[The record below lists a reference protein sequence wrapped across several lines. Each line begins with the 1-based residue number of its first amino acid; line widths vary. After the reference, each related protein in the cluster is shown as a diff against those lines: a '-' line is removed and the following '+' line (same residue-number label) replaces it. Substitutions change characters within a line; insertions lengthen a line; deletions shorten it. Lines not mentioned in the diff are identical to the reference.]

1 MTDRHRRQ
9 PRHGRKR
16 IFALD
21 EAQTLLPK
29 VQELTERSVAAATIV
44 EFQLAALKG
53 AVKRRAELEQEY
65 FSIINQWAEAIHGLG
80 CEAKGLWLVDFDN
93 GEGYYCWKYPEASLD
108 YFHDYS
114 SGYSGRMKIN
124 EI

>member
-1 MTDRHRRQ
+1 MAERRQ
-9 PRHGRKR
+9 RQRPAQKR
-16 IFALD
+16 IFSLE
-21 EAQTLLPK
+21 EAQALLPK
-29 VQELTERSVAAATIV
+29 VQEMTEQSVAAATIV

-53 AVKRRAELEQEY
+53 AAKRRAELEQEY
-65 FSIINQWAEAIHGLG
+65 FSIINQWAETVHHLG

-114 SGYSGRMKIN
+114 SGYSGRTKID
-124 EI
+124 ES

>member
-1 MTDRHRRQ
+1 MTERSRR
-9 PRHGRKR
+9 PRPSRKR
-16 IFALD
+16 IFDLE
-21 EAQTLLPK
+21 EAQTMLPK
-29 VQELTERSVAAATIV
+29 VQVVTERSLAAATVV

-53 AVKRRAELEQEY
+53 AIKRRAELEQEY
-65 FSIINQWAEAIHGLG
+65 FSVINQWAESIHGLG

-124 EI
+124 DA

>member
-1 MTDRHRRQ
+1 MAERSRRHR
-9 PRHGRKR
+9 PAHKR

-21 EAQTLLPK
+21 EAQTLLPRIH
-29 VQELTERSVAAATIV
+29 ELTEKSVAAATIV

-53 AVKRRAELEQEY
+53 AAKRRAELEQDY
-65 FSIINQWAEAIHGLG
+65 FSIINRWAEGIHTLG

-108 YFHDYS
+108 YFHDYT
-114 SGYSGRMKIN
+114 SGYSGRMKIT
-124 EI
+124 EA

>member
-1 MTDRHRRQ
+1 MADQNRRHKETPRRTFSLE
-9 PRHGRKR
+9 H
-16 IFALD
+16 
-21 EAQTLLPK
+21 AQALLPK
-29 VQELTERSVAAATIV
+29 VQEITEKSVTEATVV

-53 AVKRRAELEQEY
+53 AAKRRAELEQEY
-65 FSIINQWAEAIHGLG
+65 FSIINRWAEEIHQLD

-114 SGYSGRMKIN
+114 SGYSGRMKIS
-124 EI
+124 E

>member
-1 MTDRHRRQ
+1 MAERRQ
-9 PRHGRKR
+9 RQRPAQKR
-16 IFALD
+16 IFSLE
-21 EAQTLLPK
+21 EAQILLPK
-29 VQELTERSVAAATIV
+29 VQELTEQSVSAATIV

-53 AVKRRAELEQEY
+53 AAKRRAELEQDY
-65 FSIINQWAEAIHGLG
+65 FSIINRWAEVVHDLG

-108 YFHDYS
+108 YFHDYT

-124 EI
+124 EA

>member
-1 MTDRHRRQ
+1 MAERS
-9 PRHGRKR
+9 RKQKPIPKR
-16 IFALD
+16 TFLLE
-21 EAQTLLPK
+21 EAQIILPN
-29 VQELTERSVAAATIV
+29 VQQLTEQSVAAATVV

-53 AVKRRAELEQEY
+53 AAKRRAELEQEY
-65 FSIINQWAEAIHGLG
+65 FSIINQWAEAIHELG

-108 YFHDYS
+108 YFHDYT

-124 EI
+124 ES

>member
-1 MTDRHRRQ
+1 MAERNRRQ
-9 PRHGRKR
+9 RQAPKR
-16 IFALD
+16 TFSFE
-21 EAQTLLPK
+21 EAQALLPK
-29 VQELTERSVAAATIV
+29 VQQLTEKAVAAATVV

-53 AVKRRAELEQEY
+53 AAKRRAELEQDY
-65 FSIINQWAEAIHGLG
+65 FSIINQWAETMHDLG

-114 SGYSGRMKIN
+114 SGYSGRIKIN
-124 EI
+124 EP